1 MRLARASEGQRM
13 NDRVQQGVD
22 RYVQLVGI
30 GGLVVALGSL
40 AIDRRWMDQ
49 PVATLVL
56 FASVFALRASPVR
69 LSKYSYLTQTGV
81 PVIVG
86 ALTVGPAAVVLALW
100 AGVFTSDVAW
110 LRKLPRAGFINAGRE
125 VVGFTAAYGP
135 YAAVLAL
142 TGWPGLSLDLLPA
155 AAIFVCMYFFA
166 TRTLFYFTLLLRDK
180 LEYTEKILILRWE
193 IISYLLTLITAVV
206 VIAALHALSPVGW
219 LAVALAL
226 SVLGVLTRRIL
237 EEAIGAEDLNKVHLM
252 EVAIARN
259 ATLQGSFDQ
268 IERLAY
274 RLLDWGDFRIYRV
287 TEGVPTLAYRGALG
301 RPDRG
306 APPEGAAPFRAE
318 AIAGG
323 RVVEVKDARA
333 DPRVRLPM
341 PEVGSLIVHPIR
353 FGDELLGTV
362 EVDHPKRHTYGA
374 KDLMALTTLGNQIAT
389 AIHIAEL
396 RRPLLGTVE
405 QIGHQVTALTRVTD
419 SLRASAL
426 AMADAS
432 EGMRQGAGELR
443 TFVAGGLLATDSLGA
458 ASRAMA
464 DQGALAAEA
473 SGTAAEVAALKRAV
487 IGEAI
492 ARLVE
497 LNGFVSAS
505 ADQVAGLGAMTT
517 RIKGFI
523 GTIREIADLTN
534 LIALN
539 AAIEAAR
546 AGADGRGFAVVADEV
561 RDLAAQSL
569 HAAGEAR
576 VLLEEVANQVTA
588 VSGQMERGRQAV
600 TGVEGLSA
608 DAAQALD
615 AIVGTTGEAGRHA
628 RAIAVTAAEQL
639 SAVDG
644 LTGQIRRV
652 AAGSA
657 RTLGDTEALAQR
669 ATEAAAGQ
677 ADLERAIRELGEV
690 SADLQRIARHFV
702 VAQ

>member
-1 MRLARASEGQRM
+1 MK
-13 NDRVQQGVD
+13 DRVQQVVD
-22 RYVQLVGI
+22 RYARVVSL
-30 GGLVVALGSL
+30 GGLGVALAAL
-40 AIDRRWMDQ
+40 AADTRWLAQ
-49 PVATLVL
+49 PLATAILT
-56 FASVFALRASPVR
+56 ASVFAMRASPVR
-69 LSKYSYLTQTGV
+69 LSKYSYLTQSGV
-81 PVIVG
+81 VALVG
-86 ALTVGPAAVVLALW
+86 AAALGPTPVVLALW
-100 AGVFTSDVAW
+100 IGVFASDLLW

-125 VVGFTAAYGP
+125 VLGFAAAYGP

-142 TGWPGLSLDLLPA
+142 TGRPDLSLDLLPA
-155 AAIFVCMYFFA
+155 VAILVCMYFFA
-166 TRTLFYFTLLLRDK
+166 TRALFYFTLLLRDK
-180 LEYTEKILILRWE
+180 LEYAEKLLILRWE
-193 IISYLLTLITAVV
+193 IISYLLTLIASIVV
-206 VIAALHALSPVGW
+206 LASLRALSPVGW
-219 LAVALAL
+219 VAVALAL
-226 SVLGVLTRRIL
+226 GVLGLLTRRIL

-252 EVAIARN
+252 EGAIASN

-287 TEGVPTLAYRGALG
+287 VEGTPTLAYRGSLG
-301 RPDRG
+301 RPNRDV
-306 APPEGAAPFRAE
+306 PPEGAAPFRAE
-318 AIAGG
+318 AIAQG

-333 DPRVRLPM
+333 DSRVRMPM
-341 PEVGSLIVHPIR
+341 PEVGSLIVYPIR

-374 KDLMALTTLGNQIAT
+374 KDLTALSTLGNQIAT

-405 QIGHQVTALTRVTD
+405 QIGTQVTALARVTE

-426 AMADAS
+426 ALADAS
-432 EGMRQGAGELR
+432 QGMRQGAGELES
-443 TFVAGGLLATDSLGA
+443 FVADGLQATDSLGA

-473 SGTAAEVAALKRAV
+473 SGTAAEVAARKRAV

-492 ARLVE
+492 SRLVG

-505 ADQVAGLGAMTT
+505 ADQVGQLGAMTT

-576 VLLEEVANQVTA
+576 VLLEEITQQVTA

-600 TGVEGLSA
+600 AGVEELSA
-608 DAAQALD
+608 DAARALD
-615 AIVGTTGEAGRHA
+615 AIVGTTGDAGRHA
-628 RAIAVTAAEQL
+628 RAIAATAAEQL
-639 SAVDG
+639 RAVDG

-657 RTLGDTEALAQR
+657 RALSETEALVRR
-669 ATEAAAGQ
+669 AGEAASGQ
-677 ADLERAIRELGEV
+677 ADLERAIRELGDV
-690 SADLQRIARHFV
+690 AADLQRLARHFV
-702 VAQ
+702 VET